1 MWALEGAVL
10 HPDDPALRL
19 PVRIA
24 DCICTGLRK
33 HSGRIRYR
41 DGVLQTVCP
50 VGRPPSPLRWSSKGY
65 DLIYAGGA
73 HARNSVPQ
81 ISCRC
86 VPPAGRT
93 LHHVEDV
100 QIRDPVG
107 GQSRRRC
114 DERRSPRWRCRRRGL
129 RRWRRRR
136 DDRRSVGPKPP
147 LATPSRKSS
156 CPRWAREQ
164 TIAVHH
170 RTVERRMTQVERQQN
185 RRVTDAGWTLIE
197 ESTNNV
203 SRSRRSR
210 TAHHGSVRRGESHP
224 VSQYR
229 GR

>member
-1 MWALEGAVL
+1 VGSRGTVL

-33 HSGRIRYR
+33 HSVVSDIAMGFCKRFVPLA
-41 DGVLQTVCP
+41 VL
-50 VGRPPSPLRWSSKGY
+50 PLPAAMVLKGY

-100 QIRDPVG
+100 QIRDPLTAKVVG
-107 GQSRRRC
+107 GATKSAALVGGVAAGPTSVAPASRRPPLGGAKS
-114 DERRSPRWRCRRRGL
+114 RRWPRRRAKAAARGGL
-129 RRWRRRR
+129 
-136 DDRRSVGPKPP
+136 
-147 LATPSRKSS
+147 
-156 CPRWAREQ
+156 EQ